1 MILSN
6 RSKAVLS
13 FFLVLVIILTLIL
26 AAEGI
31 VRVRQYIKY
40 GTFYGITD
48 LYFDKNS
55 GIHTPLP
62 GMKTASISINSLG
75 FRGPEIEIPKPD
87 NKLRIGFIGASTT
100 YCAEVSNNDM
110 VWTDLVSRGLES
122 SIQGLSVDYIN
133 AGVPGYTTDTSLIN
147 LKKRVVPLQPDIVI
161 IYHATNDLSG
171 ETRALAETAGIKRTN
186 LAAEESWLG
195 QYSLLWH
202 LVEKNLALMM
212 LQAPSE
218 TELLKIDPQSIGDE
232 FRQNLEKL
240 VDVAYSNGANLVALM
255 TFSIHLRA
263 GMTMDQQKD
272 AMISARYYMPYLS
285 ADDLLAGFKRYNQII
300 REVAEKTDALLIE
313 REHDIPGDPIH
324 FNDSV
329 HFTDKGS
336 LLQADR
342 VVSALVNSNEFRK
355 IVSAKKNEL

>member
-1 MILSN
+1 MILNN
-6 RSKAVLS
+6 RSKTVLS
-13 FFLVLVIILTLIL
+13 FILVLVVILTLIL

-40 GTFYGITD
+40 GTFHGVTD
-48 LYFDKNS
+48 LHFDKHS
-55 GIHTPLP
+55 GLYTPLP
-62 GMKTASISINSLG
+62 SMKTASISINSMG
-75 FRGPEIEIPKPD
+75 FRGPEIEMPKPD
-87 NKLRIGFIGASTT
+87 NRLRIGFIGASTT

-110 VWTDLVSRGLES
+110 VWSDITSHRLKS
-122 SIQGLSVDYIN
+122 SIPGLSVDYIN

-147 LKKRVVPLQPDIVI
+147 LEKRVVPLQPDIVI
-161 IYHATNDLSG
+161 IYHATNDLSS
-171 ETRALAETAGIKRTN
+171 ETRALAEAAGIERTN

-195 QYSLLWH
+195 RYSLLWH
-202 LVEKNLALMM
+202 LVQKNVTLLM

-218 TELLKIDPQSIGDE
+218 TELLKVDPQSIGDE

-240 VDVAYSNGANLVALM
+240 VYVAYKNGANLVALM
-255 TFSIHLRA
+255 TFSIHLRD
-263 GMTMDQQKD
+263 GMTIEQQED

-285 ADDLLAGFKRYNQII
+285 ADDLLAGFKQYNQII
-300 REVAEKTDALLIE
+300 REVAEKTGALLIE

-336 LLQADR
+336 QKQAER
-342 VVSALVNSNEFRK
+342 VVTALVNSSKFQE